1 MVCVIK
7 SFLTVVVLGR
17 NNGIRAKSEI
27 CTIPIDDQGMYQEV
41 VCWERAN
48 RNPLVQ
54 DLIRISRELAQEARA
69 ERMLATDNKTR
80 IGNTLEIN
88 PEFG

>member
-1 MVCVIK
+1 MENFEDLLLNIETN
-7 SFLTVVVLGR
+7 LTVGVLGC

-27 CTIPIDDQGMYQEV
+27 RTIPIDDRGMYQEV

-54 DLIRISRELAQEARA
+54 DLIRVSRELAKKETV
-69 ERMLATDNKTR
+69 EKTV
-80 IGNTLEIN
+80 
-88 PEFG
+88 